1 MQWLPFISNEDF
13 IEVLSDLKGRA
24 DAARRKA
31 TDKFSRNTI
40 DPFTALFQMELL
52 SIDAHKWQSVE
63 ENRQIEK
70 SLQNHI
76 GNFHQSLIAKI
87 EGWTNTKGNKV
98 IDVINTER
106 KIIAEIKNKH
116 NTVKGSDMVRVYEN
130 LESLVRKKG
139 QDTNGYT
146 AYLVE
151 IIPKK
156 RERYNKPLVTS
167 DNTSGQKTHVDEL
180 IRRVDG
186 ATFYE
191 IVTGDVDGLQKVFE
205 TIPLGLAAIGV
216 HVDSEKTR
224 LAQEYFNNAISS
236 SGV

>member
-1 MQWLPFISNEDF
+1 MSTRWLPFISNEDF
-13 IEVLSDLKGRA
+13 IDVLIKIKNKA
-24 DAARRKA
+24 DESKRKA
-31 TDKFSRNTI
+31 AQKFSRNTI

-52 SIDAHKWQSVE
+52 SINATEWQSVE

-76 GNFHQSLIAKI
+76 GHFHQSLIAKI
-87 EGWTNTKGNKV
+87 EGWTNTDGNKV

-106 KIIAEIKNKH
+106 KIIAEVKNKH
-116 NTVKGSDMVRVYEN
+116 NTVKGSDLVRVYEN
-130 LESLVRKKG
+130 LKNLVRKKG
-139 QDTNGYT
+139 QETNGYT

-156 RERYNKPLVTS
+156 KERYDKPFTAS
-167 DNTSGQKTHVDEL
+167 DNTSGQKTQEDEL

-191 IVTGDVDGLQKVFE
+191 IVTGDFNALRKVFE
-205 TIPLGLAAIGV
+205 AIPLGFSAIGMNI
-216 HVDSEKTR
+216 DQEKFN
-224 LAQEYFNNAISS
+224 LANDYFTKAIF
-236 SGV
+236 